1 VKRISI
7 LLLLAAAALV
17 VVGWQTSSA
26 AVAPDTNVPT
36 IQPPADDGTNGES
49 PDQLAS
55 FLQGVM
61 DDVNNS
67 WAQKFQAAGQTYQ
80 PAQLSLYQGG
90 TYTACG
96 ATDGSVGPFYC
107 PADQTVYLG
116 LDFFQVMEQNLGAT
130 GDFAKAYVVAHEVGH
145 HVQNLLGLAPTTGDS
160 ASQQSIDTELQA
172 DCLAGVWGN
181 DAQQRGLLQDGDLME
196 GLNAAASV
204 GDDVLEQSAGQ
215 PVNPDTFTHGTA
227 KERASWLL
235 RGFDTGKVSDCD
247 TFAVH

>member
-1 VKRISI
+1 VKRIS
-7 LLLLAAAALV
+7 LLVLLALAALA

-26 AVAPDTNVPT
+26 AVAPDTNLPA
-36 IQPPADDGTNGES
+36 IQRPADDGTDNES

-67 WAQKFQAAGQTYQ
+67 WAQKFQAAGQQYQ
-80 PAQLSLYQGG
+80 PAQLQLYQGG
-90 TYTACG
+90 TYSACG

-145 HVQNLLGLAPTTGDS
+145 HVQNLLGLAGMNGAS
-160 ASQQSIDTELQA
+160 SSQQSVDTELQA

-181 DAQQRGLLQDGDLME
+181 DAQQRGLIQDGDLME

-204 GDDVLEQSAGQ
+204 GDDVLQQSAGQ
-215 PVNPDTFTHGTA
+215 AVNPDTFTHGSA

-235 RGFDTGKVSDCD
+235 RGFNTGKVNDCD
-247 TFAVH
+247 TFSVS